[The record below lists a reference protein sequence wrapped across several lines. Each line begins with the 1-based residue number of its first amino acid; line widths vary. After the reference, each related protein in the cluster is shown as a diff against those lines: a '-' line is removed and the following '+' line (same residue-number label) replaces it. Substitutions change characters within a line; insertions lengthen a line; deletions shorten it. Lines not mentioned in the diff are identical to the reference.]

1 MLDMTPEQKKWKVFL
16 TYRNGTPM
24 YFVSTSMDPGDA
36 YKGIVYKNVA
46 DAEALRD
53 GLNRKEGKDG
63 DNSKSK

>member
-1 MLDMTPEQKKWKVFL
+1 MIDMTSEQKKWKVFL

-24 YFVSTSMDPGDA
+24 YFVSTSMNPGDA

-63 DNSKSK
+63 DNNKSK

>member
-1 MLDMTPEQKKWKVFL
+1 MQDMTPEQKKWKVFL

>member
-53 GLNRKEGKDG
+53 GLNRKEGKG
-63 DNSKSK
+63 GNNSKSE

>member
-1 MLDMTPEQKKWKVFL
+1 MAAEKKWKVIL

-24 YFVSTSMDPGDA
+24 YFVSTSVNPRDA

-53 GLNRKEGKDG
+53 GLNRKEQEGG
-63 DNSKSK
+63 